1 MNTENLS
8 IHGTKTWKIGIAAN
22 VFFLVFLLFPVV
34 SVNGE
39 TMHSNKSF
47 LIWIAAIAALC
58 LRFKKKEKATVIAS
72 CLSMILCIIVYTML
86 TVGIYGVV
94 IGIGGSAK
102 VKLHIITVLLLL
114 ISSVIMIK
122 PSLLGEKLDN

>member
-8 IHGTKTWKIGIAAN
+8 TQGTKAWKIGIAAN
-22 VFFLVFLLFPVV
+22 VMFLVFLLFPIV

-39 TMHSNKSF
+39 TMHSTRSF

-58 LRFKKKEKATVIAS
+58 LRIKKKEKATVIAS
-72 CLSMILCIIVYTML
+72 FLSMILCIIVYTML
-86 TVGIYGVV
+86 AVGIYGV
-94 IGIGGSAK
+94 IGGSLK
-102 VKLHIITVLLLL
+102 VKVHIITALLLL